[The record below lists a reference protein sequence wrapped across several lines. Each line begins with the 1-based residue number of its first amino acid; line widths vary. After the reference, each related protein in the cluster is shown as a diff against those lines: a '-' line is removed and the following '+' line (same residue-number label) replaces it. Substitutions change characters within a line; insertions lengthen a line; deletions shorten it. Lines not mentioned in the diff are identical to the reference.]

1 MEECDVQPEVSN
13 FPLRYGQRRPSNAS
27 RKVKLINVTM
37 STNYCVFSDA
47 HSYQTTETHLAFST
61 LNHCCWEEVIWR
73 RGIFSMVG
81 QQKWR

>member
-47 HSYQTTETHLAFST
+47 HSYQTTETHLAVST